1 MDIIAVFKSGRLGNR
16 LIGNLALH
24 YLCRR
29 YNFPVEYTRLAEC
42 NRLGLQFHVPTVLHG
57 TPTILPL
64 SDSNFVELLTADV
77 DPSVPYR
84 FQIQGEPYYQ
94 SRSFAEYLKKEFSN
108 SDQQATIV
116 AANPFKARYNT
127 NRDVFVHMRLG
138 DMAQAAPSDAYFE
151 AALRDLVYDKGYIAS
166 DSPTHPRVQAF
177 AAKHDFQIIVLDEVS
192 TLQFASTCRHLILS
206 HGTFSWWMGILGFY
220 STVQWPAIHKPW
232 HGDIFV
238 FPEWRMIDW
247 M

>member
-1 MDIIAVFKSGRLGNR
+1 MDVAIFKSGRLGNR
-16 LIGNLALH
+16 MLGNMALH
-24 YLCRR
+24 CLCQR

-42 NRLGLQFHVPTVLHG
+42 NRLGLQFHVPTVLQG
-57 TPTILPL
+57 SATVLPL
-64 SDSNFVELLTADV
+64 DDSNYMNLLLADV

-84 FQIQGEPYYQ
+84 VQIQGEPYYQ
-94 SRSFAEYLKKEFSN
+94 FPGFAEYVQAHFSKPEH
-108 SDQQATIV
+108 QAPV
-116 AANPFKARYNT
+116 QNANPFKARYNT

-151 AALRDLVYDKGYIAS
+151 TALQGLDYDKGWIGS

-177 AAKHDFQIIVLDEVS
+177 AVKHGFQIVVLDEVA

-206 HGTFSWWMGILGFY
+206 QGTFSWWMGILGFY
-220 STVQWPAIHKPW
+220 SSVQWPAIHKAW

-238 FPEWRMIDW
+238 FPEWKKIDW
-247 M
+247 